1 MAKSQLSTRVPRNVE
16 KEVKQYQNENGI
28 EAQSEAARQ
37 LIEAGVEAEA
47 ASGPGERLAET
58 ATAISG
64 VGSGVALVGALFG
77 STWAWGVLMP
87 FLSTT
92 LVFALLLA
100 SIRAL
105 AGKNLA

>member
-1 MAKSQLSTRVPRNVE
+1 MAKSQVSTRVPSNTEQEIVR
-16 KEVKQYQNENGI
+16 YQNENGI

-37 LIEAGVEAEA
+37 LIEAGVEAQA

-58 ATAISG
+58 AVSISA
-64 VGSGVALVGALFG
+64 VGAGVALVAALFG

-92 LVFALLLA
+92 LVFSLLLA
-100 SIRAL
+100 SIRVM
-105 AGKNLA
+105 AGKDLA